1 MAVRYVYKE
10 WDIGF
15 SRLYIHDTD
24 GAVHE
29 HWFTASMTP
38 YLATVLC
45 LVFVADTVTERD
57 RPQSTAPH
65 PRPIKRRLP
74 NVYPDMRNYPRLSA
88 SFLQFAERLGTRLG
102 KSPSTTHPRSTAPH
116 P

>member
-1 MAVRYVYKE
+1 MAVRYVYRV

-15 SRLYIHDTD
+15 SRLYLHDTD
-24 GAVHE
+24 GAIHE

-45 LVFVADTVTERD
+45 LVFVADAVSERE

-65 PRPIKRRLP
+65 PHPIKRRLP
-74 NVYPDMRNYPRLSA
+74 PDVAHVRKYPAL
-88 SFLQFAERLGTRLG
+88 FCVFAERLGRRLG
-102 KSPSTTHPRSTAPH
+102 PSILTVSRPETRDR
-116 P
+116 